1 MNGGHYTSYCKPP
14 QGDVWYQ
21 CDNKTVTRLRTP
33 VKMSTAYL
41 LFYDSVH
48 ADTWDIS
55 LVPTVHLLM
64 VWLRSS
70 GLMSA
75 WYLRREMLGGWGRVL
90 MLFLWCGG
98 GWCGLGGR
106 QWAVEVLWT
115 CPIISR
121 TLLIPYFP
129 KCPPIISHNPS
140 DPIFPKVPSH
150 YFPYPFWSHISQSA
164 LLNTYALWFSAG
176 GRCSLLSMG
185 WVSLSSKEMPL
196 TCSASCFRQSVGCG
210 WVHNPQSFPLSGD

>member
-1 MNGGHYTSYCKPP
+1 M
-14 QGDVWYQ
+14 
-21 CDNKTVTRLRTP
+21 
-33 VKMSTAYL
+33 L
-41 LFYDSVH
+41 LPEIFL
-48 ADTWDIS
+48 

-70 GLMSA
+70 GLISLPDISETGDARWVRWSIDALPVM
-75 WYLRREMLGGWGRVL
+75 WGWMMWPRWETVS
-90 MLFLWCGG
+90 CGG
-98 GWCGLGGR
+98 DLD
-106 QWAVEVLWT
+106 L
-115 CPIISR
+115 SH
-121 TLLIPYFP
+121 YFP
-129 KCPPIISHNPS
+129 YPS